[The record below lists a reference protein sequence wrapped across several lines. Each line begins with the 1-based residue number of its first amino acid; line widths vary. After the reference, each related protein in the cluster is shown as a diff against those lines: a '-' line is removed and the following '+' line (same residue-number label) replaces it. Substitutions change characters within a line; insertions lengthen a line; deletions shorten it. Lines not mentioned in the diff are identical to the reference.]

1 MLFRSHVHAPP
12 VLGFPP
18 SPPHTPAAARKH
30 VMVDKGALRLAQK
43 QFDGLKAR
51 ANAGELSPGDAHDEL
66 EAHAKAVMLVYFSYF
81 S

>member
-1 MLFRSHVHAPP
+1 
-12 VLGFPP
+12 
-18 SPPHTPAAARKH
+18 
-30 VMVDKGALRLAQK
+30 MVDKGALRLAQK

-66 EAHAKAVMLVYFSYF
+66 EAHAKAVMLVYLSYF